1 MSVFVD
7 PPMRLRLRNDLT
19 WTRREAEAG
28 RMRLNGTAVG
38 ANASIIGNA
47 CCRTKGLWSRLR
59 LNSLIPLALGAC
71 VLLPATSSALQTKEL
86 SMQDNK
92 GQYQPYTPGMK
103 LPDGVFPPMPGY
115 THKELLAAAHAR
127 TEDFLKAKNIE
138 PGLIRETL
146 IALDTHLVNAFEK
159 EGVEYQIATWY
170 QKPYDSPDLRKRSID
185 NMAEQFG
192 ALALEAAAESL
203 DGSQLLLQGKAFYG
217 DFMSE
222 SGDAVSDLILTLN
235 KH

>member
-1 MSVFVD
+1 V
-7 PPMRLRLRNDLT
+7 PRHQHEP
-19 WTRREAEAG
+19 RREADEG
-28 RMRLNGTAVG
+28 EKRLISTTRVASSPIV
-38 ANASIIGNA
+38 ANAPRRAKSF
-47 CCRTKGLWSRLR
+47 WSRLS
-59 LNSLIPLALGAC
+59 LSSLIPLALGAC
-71 VLLPATSSALQTKEL
+71 VLLPLTSSALHAKEI

-170 QKPYDSPDLRKRSID
+170 QKPYDSPDLRKRSVTG
-185 NMAEQFG
+185 MAEQFG
-192 ALALEAAAESL
+192 ALAVKAAADSL
-203 DGSQLLLQGKAFYG
+203 DDSPLLTQGEEFYRQFITTTG
-217 DFMSE
+217 N
-222 SGDAVSDLILTLN
+222 AVGDLIRSLS
-235 KH
+235 KS

>member
-1 MSVFVD
+1 V
-7 PPMRLRLRNDLT
+7 PRHQHGP
-19 WTRREAEAG
+19 RREADEG
-28 RMRLNGTAVG
+28 EKRLISTTRVASSPIV
-38 ANASIIGNA
+38 ANAPRRAKSF
-47 CCRTKGLWSRLR
+47 WSRLR
-59 LNSLIPLALGAC
+59 LSSLVPLVLGAC
-71 VLLPATSSALQTKEL
+71 VLLPLTSSALHAKEI

-170 QKPYDSPDLRKRSID
+170 QKPYDSLDLRKRSVD

-192 ALALEAAAESL
+192 ALALEAAADSL

>member
-1 MSVFVD
+1 MTMFY
-7 PPMRLRLRNDLT
+7 R
-19 WTRREAEAG
+19 
-28 RMRLNGTAVG
+28 AVLFAPLMLG
-38 ANASIIGNA
+38 AS
-47 CCRTKGLWSRLR
+47 
-59 LNSLIPLALGAC
+59 LALSG
-71 VLLPATSSALQTKEL
+71 LSSSPHAKEL
-86 SMQDNK
+86 SVPDNHV
-92 GQYQPYTPGMK
+92 QYQSHTLGMK

-115 THKELLAAAHAR
+115 THKELIAVAHAR
-127 TEDFLKAKNIE
+127 TVDFLKARNVE

-235 KH
+235 KY